1 MHQLKVKNIIPQ
13 PNNNVT
19 IIFEDVHKKYPVPLP
34 GQFLTLIFD
43 LDGREVR
50 RSYSFN
56 NCSPCGEELS
66 ITVKRIDNGE
76 ISRLLHHRLEVGEI
90 LNVLTPQGKFTYDS
104 QTNSAKNIVL
114 FAAGVGIT
122 PLFSILKAILYE
134 TEDTQIVLLYSNS
147 STQNTLFYDELKAF
161 EEKFAERFTI
171 IWLFSTS
178 KNLLKARLNRDL
190 IRDVMYDFSRDEIKK
205 NTLIYTCGP
214 VIYMDLCKFT
224 LLGMGFS
231 ENQILRETFQLPE
244 NEEDEDDDTIKIVDT
259 NTYSIELIF
268 EGKKHAFD
276 VPYNKSILDIAL
288 EEGLR
293 IPYSCNS
300 GMCSTC
306 TSQCIQGNV
315 RMVYNEVLTDN
326 EVANGRC
333 LLCTGHPTE
342 NGTIIEVL

>member
-19 IIFEDVHKKYPVPLP
+19 IIFEDVHKKYPAPLP

-66 ITVKRIDNGE
+66 VTVKRIDNGE

-90 LNVLTPQGKFTYDS
+90 LNVLTPQGKFTYNS
-104 QTNSAKNIVL
+104 QENSANKLIL

-122 PLFSILKAILYE
+122 PLFSILKAALHE
-134 TEDTQIVLLYSNS
+134 TKDTEIVLVYSNS
-147 STQNTLFYDELKAF
+147 SSQNTLFYDELMDLEK
-161 EEKFAERFTI
+161 KFADRMKI
-171 IWLFSTS
+171 IWLFSTA
-178 KNLLKARLNRDL
+178 KNLLRARLNRDL
-190 IRDVMYDFSRDEIKK
+190 IREVMHDFSLEETKK
-205 NTLIYTCGP
+205 DTLIYTCGP

-231 ENQILRETFQLPE
+231 EDQILRETFQLPE
-244 NEEDEDDDTIKIVDT
+244 NEEDEDDDTIKVVDT
-259 NTYSIELIF
+259 NTYSMELVF
-268 EGKKHAFD
+268 EGKKYAFD
-276 VPYNKSILDIAL
+276 VPYNKSILDVAL
-288 EEGLR
+288 EKGLR

-306 TSQCIQGNV
+306 TSQCTAGNV

-326 EVANGRC
+326 ELANGRC

-342 NGTIIEVL
+342 DGTVVEVL